1 MLALGEMYEKGIGMN
16 VDIKRSQ
23 ENYLKAAKL
32 GEPVSQLKIARLII
46 SGKPI
51 YVKLPVDQ
59 NESGQDINSE
69 E

>member
-1 MLALGEMYEKGIGMN
+1 M
-16 VDIKRSQ
+16 
-23 ENYLKAAKL
+23 
-32 GEPVSQLKIARLII
+32 SQLKIARLII

-59 NESGQDINSE
+59 NESGIEINSE